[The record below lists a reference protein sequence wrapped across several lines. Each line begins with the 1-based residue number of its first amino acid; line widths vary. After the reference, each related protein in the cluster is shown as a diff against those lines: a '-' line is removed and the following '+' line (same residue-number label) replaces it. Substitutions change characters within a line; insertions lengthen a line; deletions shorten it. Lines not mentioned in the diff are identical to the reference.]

1 MACIPA
7 ASQLQAVLSAAARA
21 LASSTAAV
29 AAAAG
34 AAACSHFLPR
44 RAPKDTAAALMRE
57 LSELDRIH
65 LVLALQRSTSKQQ
78 LKQAETHYVD
88 DLVKQ
93 VSRPTNQQHA
103 KLTRCERAGGLLGW
117 LLGCL
122 LLCWQSER
130 RDEEAE
136 KRARGCMGMRCS
148 MPLLLLGPAPNHPL
162 LPVACFIYLHHVLC
176 RQQIHNAVI
185 YQRLLQKFA
194 AVSEDPP
201 SWRQLAAVGA
211 ASGLPFVVFGVLDNG
226 IMVGAR
232 KLN

>member
-136 KRARGCMGMRCS
+136 KRGRGS
-148 MPLLLLGPAPNHPL
+148 LG
-162 LPVACFIYLHHVLC
+162 C
-176 RQQIHNAVI
+176 
-185 YQRLLQKFA
+185 
-194 AVSEDPP
+194 
-201 SWRQLAAVGA
+201 GA
-211 ASGLPFVVFGVLDNG
+211 ACPCCCWALHPTTPCCPWP
-226 IMVGAR
+226 A
-232 KLN
+232 